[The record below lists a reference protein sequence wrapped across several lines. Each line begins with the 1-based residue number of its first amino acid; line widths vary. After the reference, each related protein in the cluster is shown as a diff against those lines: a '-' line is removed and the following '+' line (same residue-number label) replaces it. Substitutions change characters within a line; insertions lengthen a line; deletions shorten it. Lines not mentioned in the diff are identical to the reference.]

1 MNDIVISFAVAP
13 ANDPNA
19 VGIQRQLIVPVRYVP
34 PSFRDPAQPVITVN
48 DEDFELKP

>member
-1 MNDIVISFAVAP
+1 
-13 ANDPNA
+13 

>member
-1 MNDIVISFAVAP
+1 
-13 ANDPNA
+13 
-19 VGIQRQLIVPVRYVP
+19 VRYVP